1 MKLVNVSVD
10 QVKVFVMINNVG
22 IMIYAYLNA
31 KNRLIM
37 KDVIKDLLGILV
49 TVNGNVINYVML
61 GNIQILKIVNAEKD

>member
-1 MKLVNVSVD
+1 
-10 QVKVFVMINNVG
+10 MINNVG

-61 GNIQILKIVNAEKD
+61 GNI